1 MREHPVTL
9 NEFKSPDPDESHLS
23 SELTYR
29 RDMLVAGNLKNSEKM
44 RRCPRRD
51 NVQFSKEEKRWI
63 FENYRLVSQTQIPE
77 RIL

>member
-29 RDMLVAGNLKNSEKM
+29 TDLLGAANLKDAKKM
-44 RRCPRRD
+44 GRCPRQD
-51 NVQFSKEEKRWI
+51 NVQFSKKRKGI
-63 FENYRLVSQTQIPE
+63 FCKL
-77 RIL
+77 